1 MFKKYQLARNRFYVF
16 LFFSFCLL
24 ISCSDSNQQ
33 LVNDKQ
39 STIILNQ
46 EQTSSDTPSF
56 DADKLDDKK
65 KINIETVAINK
76 SKLLANL
83 SCEQL
88 PVQYDRKRFEA
99 TLLID
104 GSDAKEDYFLSVL
117 DENMNEVELIDL
129 DAVTNRITAG
139 STSQISAEQETIILI
154 RDANGICKSAIYLQA
169 NIDNANQFIFNLS
182 TMSDEMEQKKVQE
195 AVVAAKQVNQTN
207 KTVNATMNN
216 DPQKPVIDDKA
227 KLPKPRFTPETLSL
241 LLDTAYAGIDFTY
254 LSQIENNISGRNE
267 LELYKWSQDIDI
279 SIIGNSTFE
288 QRKMISESVFTVR
301 KLIKDFDINILQN
314 KSKEGNFL
322 IYIGIKDYL
331 IDKGMYESADC
342 WNWQRDVYKNT
353 GDIAKFV
360 IYINTEQEC
369 NRQTTHYIQQ
379 GLLQGLGLTGTTNRY
394 LRSIFNSR
402 TYMKEYSDEDLDA
415 LELFYNP
422 LITSK
427 MKPMDLI
434 NIIKP
439 SEQSLD
445 ELDINQYAKL
455 ALKNDA
461 TASFSKFNQQEI
473 DYLIEIA
480 YGREFSQDATKL
492 LKWEGDI
499 RIHIE
504 IEGDYQDEIQM
515 AFLEIVSKLNALTPS
530 ITIVP
535 ESRNPNYNVFVGP
548 RSELSKINPYFFVDS
563 INTQGLVQVW
573 KNINNDSAQYAR
585 AMVINDSIGAIR
597 FQEIRNILQEEITQG
612 LGLLNDSYKYPES
625 IFYELQGSNDIMSPL
640 DRKIIYM
647 MYDNNVKAGF
657 TEAQT
662 RAIFNN

>member
-1 MFKKYQLARNRFYVF
+1 MFKKYQLVRNRFYVF
-16 LFFSFCLL
+16 IFFSFCLL
-24 ISCSDSNQQ
+24 ISCSGPNQQ
-33 LVNDKQ
+33 TVNDKQ
-39 STIILNQ
+39 STIVLNQ
-46 EQTSSDTPSF
+46 EQTSVDTPSG
-56 DADKLDDKK
+56 DVDKLDDEK
-65 KINIETVAINK
+65 KINNETIAINK
-76 SKLLANL
+76 SKLLASL

-88 PVQYDRKRFEA
+88 PAQYDRKRFEA

-129 DAVTNRITAG
+129 DAITNKIIAG
-139 STSQISAEQETIILI
+139 STSQISAEQETIILV

-182 TMSDEMEQKKVQE
+182 TMSYEMEQKKVQE
-195 AVVAAKQVNQTN
+195 VVVAPKQVDQTK

-216 DPQKPVIDDKA
+216 DPQKPVIDDKV
-227 KLPKPRFTPETLSL
+227 KLPKPQFTPETLSF
-241 LLDTAYAGIDFTY
+241 LLDAAYSGIDVTY
-254 LSQIENNISGRNE
+254 LSQIENNVSGRNE
-267 LELYKWSQDIDI
+267 LELHKWNQDIDI
-279 SIIGNSTFE
+279 SIIGNSSFD

-322 IYIGIKDYL
+322 IYIGLKDYL

-342 WNWQRDVYKNT
+342 WNWQRDIYKNS

-360 IYINTEQEC
+360 IFINTDNEC
-369 NRQTTHYIQQ
+369 KHSLHYIQQ

-394 LRSIFNSR
+394 LRSVFNSR
-402 TYMKEYSDEDLDA
+402 TYMKEYSDEDLDI

-434 NIIKP
+434 NIIKS

-445 ELDINQYAKL
+445 ELDINKYAKL

-480 YGREFSQDATKL
+480 YGREFSQDATNL
-492 LKWEGDI
+492 LKWEKDI

-504 IEGDYQDEIQM
+504 VEGDYQDEIQM

-573 KNINNDSAQYAR
+573 KNNNNDSAQYAR

-657 TEAQT
+657 TESQT
-662 RAIFNN
+662 RAIFSN